1 MCSLCNSVI
10 DGMVAAAQE
19 FRLQALLY
27 ICAILLVYLHFVLV
41 VKLSSSLHIS
51 LTSVCPA
58 KLAFELCNLLGLRL
72 RGWYY

>member
-1 MCSLCNSVI
+1 MI

-27 ICAILLVYLHFVLV
+27 ICAILLGYLHFVMV

-51 LTSVCPA
+51 LTSVYPA
-58 KLAFELCNLLGLRL
+58 
-72 RGWYY
+72 